1 MSPQTS
7 LFKHAITPLAFDRS
21 KIHRARLVDRIHA
34 NLPRRLIVIIAPPGY
49 GKSILLADFTAHTE
63 LPVCWVRLSEADQDV
78 MRLASVL
85 AASLQKRFRRLRGQ
99 PDLEAMST
107 SSPEALARAFVELI
121 EARISESFV
130 VALDDVQLVNP
141 SQPAMIFLDTLLAE
155 QPSHMTLIIAGRELP
170 ELSLAKL
177 VVDGDMSGISLHEL
191 ALTRDELIALT
202 QYMVGKELEES
213 DIDRLLEETQ
223 GWISGVL
230 LSATLIRSSTRALAQ
245 RTRPMVYE
253 YLASVV
259 FAHQPDDLC
268 QFMLESS
275 VLPIM
280 TAEGCDHVLQQEDSQ
295 RYLTHLVRM
304 GLFVTATDQSPRTYE
319 YHPLFRQFLNDML
332 CSRDVRRLRSLRS
345 RAAAHLASHGSPED
359 AVELFFEVGATKRAA
374 ALVEKHAP
382 QMYEMGRTQT
392 LETWARRLE
401 DTDASAPGMYLYLAS
416 IYNDKGDLHA
426 ADTALQKAFEMLEAG
441 KPNKIMLARAWNI
454 KGSIELQR
462 GRYDQVFQAVEK
474 AERLLSPRS
483 SRLRRATCLRL
494 RASAIFGSGGDISQ
508 AERLAKQAVE
518 LLEKTEDQYTLAQVL
533 FDLAIFQNAMG
544 KPLEFQATSL
554 RAHRILERLGTPLPL
569 AISYNNLAVSA
580 HLEGRYDQAF
590 QLFTEGLKFAH
601 RAASQT
607 RQTLILYSQADLFC
621 DLGLHYQAA
630 ELYDQGLR
638 LATSLDHLE
647 FIHYGFVQTGALH
660 RRCKTGRLPLE
671 WLERAS
677 NLDRHGDPPVAVAIQ
692 SAAVSIASSP
702 LEAERRLTELLQFP
716 KTKLP
721 AHERALILH
730 LLARAALTSRQGDQA
745 KTYLE
750 EALNWAGGHGV
761 EQYLAGEMMY
771 DNEFHTFAKRSLPDH
786 PIMSI
791 VTQRVEL
798 MRTVARNYQTIPQ
811 EESET
816 AQLRLHALGSSDV
829 YKGAT
834 RVPDLEPLPRQLLF
848 YLADHR
854 QVDRDELLETF
865 WRDVPVGRQVSSLYT
880 AMHGIRRAINGGI
893 IQIDGSLYSLTPDTP
908 IKYDVAEFERA
919 AHVAESM
926 PPGDPRRFFALTE
939 AINVYSGPFLP
950 EYATDWVLEQRRFLE
965 NRLMKLLTLH
975 VEEALARGQT
985 LQAVHSLRAAL
996 IIDPLRDDINLR
1008 YLELL
1013 GQLDRR
1019 SEVISHYQRYVR
1031 LLADELGLDPPE
1043 PVRELY
1049 TRLIS

>member
-21 KIHRARLVDRIHA
+21 KIHRERLVDRIHA
-34 NLPRRLIVIIAPPGY
+34 NLPRKLIVIIAPPGY

-63 LPVCWVRLSEADQDV
+63 LPVCWVRLSEVDQDV
-78 MRLASVL
+78 MRLAGVL

-99 PDLEAMST
+99 PDLEAMSN

-121 EARISESFV
+121 EARIDESFV
-130 VALDDVQLVNP
+130 IALDDVQLVNP
-141 SQPAMIFLDTLLAE
+141 SQPAMIFLDTLLTE
-155 QPSHMTLIIAGRELP
+155 QPSHMTLLIAGRELP

-191 ALTRDELIALT
+191 ALTRDELIALARH
-202 QYMVGKELEES
+202 MVGKELEES
-213 DIDRLLEETQ
+213 EIDRLLEETQ

-230 LSATLIRSSTRALAQ
+230 LSATLLRSSAGALAQ

-280 TAEGCDHVLQQEDSQ
+280 TADGCDHVLQQEDSQ
-295 RYLTHLVRM
+295 RHLTHLVRM

-332 CSRDVRRLRSLRS
+332 CSRDSRRLRSLRS

-359 AVELFFEVGATKRAA
+359 AVELYFQVGATKRAA
-374 ALVEKHAP
+374 ALIEKHAP

-392 LETWARRLE
+392 LEAWARRLE
-401 DTDASAPGMYLYLAS
+401 DTGASAPGMYLYLAA
-416 IYNDKGDLHA
+416 IYTDKGDLNA
-426 ADTALQKAFEMLEAG
+426 ADIALQNAFEMLESG
-441 KPNKIMLARAWNI
+441 KSNKIMLARAWNI
-454 KGSIELQR
+454 QGSIALQR
-462 GRYDQVFQAVEK
+462 GRYHEVLQAVEE

-494 RASAIFGSGGDISQ
+494 RARAVHGSGGDISQ
-508 AERLAKQAVE
+508 AERLAKRAVK
-518 LLEKTEDQYTLAQVL
+518 LLEKSDDHFTLTQVL
-533 FDLAIFQNAMG
+533 FDLALLQNAMG
-544 KPLEFQATSL
+544 KPHEFQATSL
-554 RAHRILERLGTPLPL
+554 RAHKILERIGAPLPL
-569 AISYNNLAVSA
+569 AISSNNLAVSA
-580 HLEGRYDQAF
+580 HLEGRYDRAF

-607 RQTLILYSQADLFC
+607 HQVLIIYSQADLFC

-647 FIHYGFVQTGALH
+647 FIRYGFVQTGSLH
-660 RRCKTGRLPLE
+660 RRCRTGRLPLE

-677 NLDRHGDPPVAVAIQ
+677 NLDHHGDPPIALEIQ
-692 SAAVSIASSP
+692 LAAASIASSP
-702 LEAERRLTELLQFP
+702 LEAERRLTELLQRP
-716 KTKLP
+716 KTKLH
-721 AHERALILH
+721 AHDRVLILYF
-730 LLARAALTSRQGDQA
+730 LARAALTRRQSDQA

-750 EALNWAGGHGV
+750 EALNWAGGRGV

-771 DNEFHTFAKRSLPDH
+771 DNEFHKFAESSLPDH
-786 PIMSI
+786 PVMSI

-798 MRTVARNYQTIPQ
+798 MRTVARNYMATPQ

-816 AQLRLHALGSSDV
+816 AQLRLLALGSSDI

-834 RVPDLEPLPRQLLF
+834 RVSNFEPLPRQLLF

-854 QVDRDELLETF
+854 QVERDELLETF

-880 AMHGIRRAINGGI
+880 AMHGIRRAIDDGI
-893 IQIDGSLYSLTPDTP
+893 IQIDGSLYSLKSDYP

-950 EYATDWVLEQRRFLE
+950 EYATDWVLEQRRVLE

-985 LQAVHSLRAAL
+985 LQAVNSLRAAL
-996 IIDPLRDDINLR
+996 TIDPLRDDINLR

>member
-1 MSPQTS
+1 VSPLTS

-21 KIHRARLVDRIHA
+21 KIHRERLVDRIHA
-34 NLPRRLIVIIAPPGY
+34 SLLRKLIVIIAPPGY

-99 PDLEAMST
+99 PDLEAMSS
-107 SSPEALARAFVELI
+107 SSPEALARVFVELI
-121 EARISESFV
+121 EARIGESFV
-130 VALDDVQLVNP
+130 IALDDVQLVNP
-141 SQPAMIFLDTLLAE
+141 SQPAMIFLDTLLTE
-155 QPSHMTLIIAGRELP
+155 QPSHMTLLIAGRELP
-170 ELSLAKL
+170 ELSLAEL
-177 VVDGDMSGISLHEL
+177 VVDGDMTGISLHEL
-191 ALTRDELIALT
+191 ALTRDELITLA
-202 QYMVGKELEES
+202 QHMVGKELEES
-213 DIDRLLEETQ
+213 DVDRLLEETQ

-230 LSATLIRSSTRALAQ
+230 LSATLLRSSAGALAQ

-259 FAHQPDDLC
+259 FARQPDDLC
-268 QFMLESS
+268 RFMLESS

-280 TAEGCDHVLQQEDSQ
+280 TAAGCDHVLQQEDSQ

-332 CSRDVRRLRSLRS
+332 GSRDLRLLRSLRS

-359 AVELFFEVGATKRAA
+359 AVELYFQVGATKRAA

-392 LETWARRLE
+392 LETWAKRLE
-401 DTDASAPGMYLYLAS
+401 DTGASAPGTYLYLAA
-416 IYNDKGDLHA
+416 IYTDKGDLNA
-426 ADTALQKAFEMLEAG
+426 ADIALQRAFEMLEAG

-454 KGSIELQR
+454 KGSIALQR
-462 GRYDQVFQAVEK
+462 GRYPEVLQAVEE
-474 AERLLSPRS
+474 AERLLSRRS
-483 SRLRRATCLRL
+483 SQLRRATCLRL
-494 RASAIFGSGGDISQ
+494 RARAIFGSGGDIQ
-508 AERLAKQAVE
+508 EAERLATRAIN
-518 LLEKTEDQYTLAQVL
+518 LLEQTDDQYTLAQVL
-533 FDLAIFQNAMG
+533 FDLTLIQNALG
-544 KPLEFQATSL
+544 KPLEVQATSL
-554 RAHRILERLGTPLPL
+554 RAHEILERIGAPLSL
-569 AISYNNLAVSA
+569 AISFNTRAVSA

-601 RAASQT
+601 RAASQMY
-607 RQTLILYSQADLFC
+607 QAWIIYGQADLFC

-630 ELYDQGLR
+630 ELYGQGLR
-638 LATSLDHLE
+638 LATRLDHLE
-647 FIHYGFVQTGALH
+647 LMRYGFAQTGALH

-671 WLERAS
+671 WLERAT
-677 NLDRHGDPPVAVAIQ
+677 NLDRHGDTPVAVEIQ
-692 SAAVSIASSP
+692 LAAVIIESSP
-702 LEAERRLTELLQFP
+702 LEAERRLTELLQHQEAE
-716 KTKLP
+716 LH
-721 AHERALILH
+721 AHDRALILYF
-730 LLARAALTSRQGDQA
+730 LARAVFTKNYGDEA

-750 EALNWAGGHGV
+750 EALNWAGGRGV

-771 DNEFHTFAKRSLPDH
+771 DDEFHKFAESSLPDH
-786 PIMSI
+786 PVLSVI
-791 VTQRVEL
+791 TQRVEL
-798 MRTVARNYQTIPQ
+798 MRTVARNYQATPH

-816 AQLRLHALGSSDV
+816 AQLRLLALGSSDI

-834 RVPDLEPLPRQLLF
+834 RVSNLEPLPRQLLF
-848 YLADHR
+848 YLANHR
-854 QVDRDELLETF
+854 QTERDELLETF

-880 AMHGIRRAINGGI
+880 TMHGIRRAINGGI
-893 IQIDGSLYSLTPDTP
+893 IQIDGSLYSLTPDYP
-908 IKYDVAEFERA
+908 IKYDVAEFERV

-939 AINVYSGPFLP
+939 AINVYSGSFLP
-950 EYATDWVLEQRRFLE
+950 EYATDWVLEQRRVLE

-985 LQAVHSLRAAL
+985 LQAVNSLRMAL
-996 IIDPLRDDINLR
+996 KIDPLRDDINLR

-1019 SEVISHYQRYVR
+1019 SEAISHYQRYVR